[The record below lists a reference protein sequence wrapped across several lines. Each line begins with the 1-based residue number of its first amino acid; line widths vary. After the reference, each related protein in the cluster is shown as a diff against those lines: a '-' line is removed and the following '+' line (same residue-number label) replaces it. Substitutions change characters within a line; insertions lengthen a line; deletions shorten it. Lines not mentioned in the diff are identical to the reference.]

1 MKFLNKFNIGDKIS
15 ILLDK
20 RETIATLIYK
30 DVTNEQILCHL
41 KSNYGWKIMFEGHS
55 DKIKQAYN
63 KYKNNSGSFWWVSGK
78 ELHDIKLI
86 QRCTDILDIE

>member
-15 ILLDK
+15 IYDG
-20 RETIATLIYK
+20 EIATVIYK
-30 DVTNEQILCHL
+30 NATNMLCHL
-41 KSNYGWKIMFEGHS
+41 ENDRGWKIMFEGHS
-55 DKIKQAYN
+55 DKIKQAYD
-63 KYKNNSGSFWWVSGK
+63 KYKNNSGSFWWVSEK